1 MSRFK
6 PSSPDAAAAAAI
18 ATPPGDW
25 DETLLRALEAG
36 RVSASPDDH
45 PQLAEALAAY
55 NKIESLFSLLRGPA
69 GAASETQAEPLP
81 ERFGRYLVRGTLGAG
96 AFGTV
101 YLADDPQLGRAVA
114 IKAPRLNSPLLP
126 EAGQGEGG
134 KLRQRDGAK
143 PDSDSL
149 SRRERAGVRADQIT
163 TEARLAARLNHPA
176 IVAVYDVGRAGD
188 QPYIVMEYVP
198 GKTLEALLTSTIP
211 GDDLPRSSAAD
222 ALTGPPQATSQGQP
236 PQAVRGRPSFTQS
249 AELLATVA
257 DALHYAHKL
266 GFVHRDLKP
275 SNILIETPVENA
287 RCGATGLGRPHVADF
302 GLALSEETQR
312 RFAGQL
318 AGTPA
323 YMSPEQV
330 RGEAHHLDGRTDI
343 WSLGVIG
350 YQLLTGRQPFWR
362 GHLPTCLDEIQ
373 HRDPKP
379 PRQIDDAIPPELERI
394 VLKCLAKRPTERYTT
409 AADIATDLR
418 RWLRQQSAGPAA
430 GAQFVRRAALAAM
443 MLLAIALAVF
453 GWHAKSTSRP
463 AATEPLT
470 AAVDVRLWNPADRER
485 RGLSLADAGA
495 LPLRIGDQVRVEASA
510 SQPSFLYLIWIG
522 ADGVAHPVYPWRGG
536 DWTDL
541 PAEKPVA
548 HLSLPDNPTQGWP
561 MAGPSGVETL
571 LLFARHAPLPRDVG
585 IPKLLAGLPPLS
597 IDDPGSLIR
606 LGQSRVNPNDRA
618 PRLTSPETIDDPAL
632 AAQRFLDQRFGR
644 QFDSVQAISFQVTG
658 GQPE

>member
-1 MSRFK
+1 M
-6 PSSPDAAAAAAI
+6 SSPPDTHPPSPEPATADL

-25 DETLLRALEAG
+25 DETLLRAIEAG
-36 RVSASPDDH
+36 RTSAAPDDD
-45 PQLAEALAAY
+45 PRLAEALAAY

-69 GAASETQAEPLP
+69 DAASKTQAEPLP

-96 AFGTV
+96 AFGEV
-101 YLADDPQLGRAVA
+101 YLADDPELGRRVA
-114 IKAPRLNSPLLP
+114 IKAPRL
-126 EAGQGEGG
+126 
-134 KLRQRDGAK
+134 
-143 PDSDSL
+143 DSVSL
-149 SRRERAGVRADQIT
+149 RERAGVRAGRITEDRADQIT

-188 QPYIVMEYVP
+188 QPFIVMEYVP
-198 GKTLEALLTSTIP
+198 GATLEALLTSTIP
-211 GDDLPRSSAAD
+211 WDDLPRSSAAD
-222 ALTGPPQATSQGQP
+222 ALTGPPQETSQGRP
-236 PQAVRGRPSFTQS
+236 PQAVRGRPSFAQS

-275 SNILIETPVENA
+275 SNILIETPVEND
-287 RCGATGLGRPHVADF
+287 RGGATHLGRPHIADF
-302 GLALSEETQR
+302 GLAVSEETQR
-312 RFAGQL
+312 QYAGQL

-330 RGEAHHLDGRTDI
+330 RGESHHLDGRTDI

-418 RWLRQQSAGPAA
+418 RWLRLQSASAKPAR
-430 GAQFVRRAALAAM
+430 GAQLARRAALMAAT
-443 MLLAIALAVF
+443 LLAIALAAF
-453 GWHAKSTSRP
+453 GWRRLNDATSAAP
-463 AATEPLT
+463 APLT
-470 AAVDVRLWNPADRER
+470 AAVDVRLWNPADPAR
-485 RGLSLADAGA
+485 RGLSLSDAGA
-495 LPLRIGDQVRVEASA
+495 LPLLIGDQVRVEASA
-510 SQPSFLYLIWIG
+510 SHPSFLYLVWIG

-548 HLSLPDNPTQGWP
+548 RLSLPDDPTQGWP

-571 LLFARHAPLPRDVG
+571 LLFARHAPLPADTD
-585 IPKLLAGLPPLS
+585 IPQLLAGLPRLS
-597 IDDPGSLIR
+597 IDDPHSLVV
-606 LGQSRVNPNDRA
+606 LGEGRPRRRNNRA
-618 PRLTSPETIDDPAL
+618 PRLTSPETIDDPSL
-632 AAQRFLDQRFGR
+632 AAQRFLQERFVNY
-644 QFDSVQAISFQVTG
+644 FDSVQAISFQIIG
-658 GQPE
+658 ASSK